1 MSTFTIYNRV
11 HYYEINSQRRA
22 SPVTVLNYFEEVAA
36 RQSEEC
42 GYGLGKL
49 MSRGLIWILTN
60 WSIQMERYPGW
71 MEEVLAETRVCSF
84 ERFYAFREFIIRDK
98 DKRIIGTADS
108 RWIFYDLKRNRPV
121 RVPPDIA
128 AAFGVDMKQ
137 AAGSKFPE
145 IKPAGSCEQNLEFR
159 VRLSDIDMYRHVN
172 NTRYVEWMLEAVPE
186 YIHRKYSAVKIE
198 VAYKKETVYGSRVV
212 SCAERIQRDDGDI
225 EYLHKVTDKTTGAE
239 LARAATQW
247 KKGISNE

>member
-1 MSTFTIYNRV
+1 MSTFTINNRV
-11 HYYEINSQRRA
+11 HYYEINSQRLA
-22 SPVTVLNYFEEVAA
+22 SPVTVLNFFEEVAA

-49 MSRGLIWILTN
+49 MSQGQIWILTN

-71 MEEVLAETRVCSF
+71 MEDVIVETKVCSF
-84 ERFYAFREFIIRDK
+84 ERFYAYREFKIRDK
-98 DKRIIGTADS
+98 NKMILGTADS

-128 AAFGVDMKQ
+128 VVFGVDGMQ
-137 AAGSKFPE
+137 AAGGRFPE
-145 IKPAGSCEQNLEFR
+145 IESAESCEQKLEFM

-172 NTRYVEWMLEAVPE
+172 NTRYVEWMLEAVPVDVHRE
-186 YIHRKYSAVKIE
+186 YLPVKIE
-198 VAYKKETVYGSRVV
+198 VAYKKETVYGSRVI
-212 SCAERIQRDDGDI
+212 SCAAQKQRDDGGI
-225 EYLHKVTDKTTGAE
+225 EFLHQVTDKITGAE

-247 KKGISNE
+247 KRVE